1 MAHASPTTAA
11 HGAHAGDA
19 HGDHGH
25 HITPARTLLRILLWL
40 AGLTLLTVLTGTAD
54 WIPGVLHVPLAL
66 VIATIKV
73 YLVVSIFM
81 GLKHDN
87 RVNGLAFIVSIVFV
101 LVFLT
106 FTMFDV
112 LFRGDLG
119 NVNRETIRDER
130 AILAQDSVLA
140 ERYKTLLVAP
150 GDSAGAVNAAA
161 GAPADSVN
169 PNRPPLA
176 DTTAVPGE
184 TAPVAAPLDSTS
196 AQ

>member
-11 HGAHAGDA
+11 HGATA
-19 HGDHGH
+19 GDHGH
-25 HITPARTLLRILLWL
+25 GHYITPARTLLRILLWL
-40 AGLTLLTVLTGTAD
+40 AGLTALTVWTGTAD

-66 VIATIKV
+66 LIATIKV

-87 RVNGLAFIVSIVFV
+87 RVNGLAFLVSIVFV

-112 LFRGDLG
+112 VFRGDLG

-130 AILAQDSVLA
+130 ALTVQDSILAK
-140 ERYKTLLVAP
+140 RYEKLRVAP
-150 GDSAGAVNAAA
+150 GDSAGAANAAA

-176 DTTAVPGE
+176 DTTQVPGE
-184 TAPVAAPLDSTS
+184 TAPAAAPLDTTS